1 MKKVG
6 PEMLKPVYE
15 DLNKEVD
22 YNELRI
28 LQLAYMAENQTA

>member
-15 DLNKEVD
+15 DLNKSVG
-22 YNELRI
+22 YNELRV
-28 LQLAYMAENQTA
+28 LQLAYMAKNGKG